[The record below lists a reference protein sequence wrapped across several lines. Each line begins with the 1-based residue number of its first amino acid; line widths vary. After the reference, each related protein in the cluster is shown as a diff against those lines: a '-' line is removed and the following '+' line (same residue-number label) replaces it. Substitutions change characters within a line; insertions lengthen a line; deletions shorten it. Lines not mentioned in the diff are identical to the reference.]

1 LQACIRDTF
10 GSEHPLSFQA
20 PTDRSIIPSKRYCI
34 ASLRI
39 PFQKSKI
46 KKASI
51 MPNLASSLKTIIAE
65 QLDVSVE
72 SVRLFPGSL
81 PSLVKQL
88 MQMKVTDTARLK
100 EHLKLDKAGIPSLTA
115 ALLEVCISRHP
126 FLVRDYL
133 IDGG

>member
-1 LQACIRDTF
+1 MHKRHF
-10 GSEHPLSFQA
+10 GQRTSFKL
-20 PTDRSIIPSKRYCI
+20 PISYRSQHNSFKAILHCQSSHSFSK
-34 ASLRI
+34 
-39 PFQKSKI
+39 
-46 KKASI
+46 KKQASI

-72 SVRLFPGSL
+72 SVCLFPGSL

-126 FLVRDYL
+126 FLVRDCL

>member
-1 LQACIRDTF
+1 
-10 GSEHPLSFQA
+10 
-20 PTDRSIIPSKRYCI
+20 
-34 ASLRI
+34 
-39 PFQKSKI
+39 
-46 KKASI
+46 

-72 SVRLFPGSL
+72 SVCLFPGSL

-88 MQMKVTDTARLK
+88 MQMKVTDTAMLK

-126 FLVRDYL
+126 FLVRDCL
-133 IDGG
+133 IDGGWQRFDINITDEDTDRFVTSKLHFIPC